1 MPPKTTWVLK
11 GGSVL
16 STRQVPPQEK
26 RAMREQMEV
35 VWAGFDSTYA
45 DKYDKQEPA
54 CKRAKRSEKDSQT
67 AEPACKRAKRSE
79 KDSQT
84 AELCS
89 DDPNDPRDYTDR
101 WYDAHAHKFK

>member
-1 MPPKTTWVLK
+1 MPKGEATFAVA
-11 GGSVL
+11 GGSKL
-16 STRQVPPQEK
+16 STRKVTPQEK
-26 RAMREQMEV
+26 RVMRE

-84 AELCS
+84 AE
-89 DDPNDPRDYTDR
+89 PNGY
-101 WYDAHAHKFK
+101 